1 MQDSLPAA
9 PSCAAC
15 PAEYE
20 QGVAAYK
27 SGNYAAAIQHL
38 QSAQHNPQTPG
49 EALLYESRA
58 LLQLQQPQNAETAV
72 QAYLAKNPP
81 SAEAYFL
88 LGYIYFRERH
98 PKRSLAQYTAGAR
111 LQRPN
116 ADDLAAVALD
126 YVLLHDY
133 VDADRWLTL
142 ATHMTPANAQ
152 YWYYLGRAKYNE
164 NRFQEAVDAF
174 LQCLKLDP
182 HNVKGWNNLG
192 LARQGLGDNKGA
204 MQDFETAIRWQA
216 GQDRPSAQPYLDLG
230 DLLLTQGKLAAA
242 IGPLSEAAKLAPQNP
257 KAHEELGRVYEQS
270 AMLKQAQAE
279 LQKAVDL
286 APQVSSLHFELGR
299 IYKKEG
305 LSSSAQKEFAKC
317 AAINRSSSTDTLE
330 TPNPDGPG

>member
-1 MQDSLPAA
+1 
-9 PSCAAC
+9 
-15 PAEYE
+15 
-20 QGVAAYK
+20 
-27 SGNYAAAIQHL
+27 
-38 QSAQHNPQTPG
+38 
-49 EALLYESRA
+49 
-58 LLQLQQPQNAETAV
+58 
-72 QAYLAKNPP
+72 
-81 SAEAYFL
+81 
-88 LGYIYFRERH
+88 
-98 PKRSLAQYTAGAR
+98 
-111 LQRPN
+111 
-116 ADDLAAVALD
+116 
-126 YVLLHDY
+126 
-133 VDADRWLTL
+133 
-142 ATHMTPANAQ
+142 MTPANAQ

-174 LQCLKLDP
+174 LQCLKLDA

-204 MQDFETAIRWQA
+204 MQDFEAAIRWQA

-230 DLLLTQGKLAAA
+230 DLLLTQGKLADA
-242 IGPLSEAAKLAPQNP
+242 IGPLSKAAKLAPQNP
-257 KAHEELGRVYEQS
+257 KAHEELGRVDEQS

-305 LSSSAQKEFAKC
+305 LSSFAQKEFAKC